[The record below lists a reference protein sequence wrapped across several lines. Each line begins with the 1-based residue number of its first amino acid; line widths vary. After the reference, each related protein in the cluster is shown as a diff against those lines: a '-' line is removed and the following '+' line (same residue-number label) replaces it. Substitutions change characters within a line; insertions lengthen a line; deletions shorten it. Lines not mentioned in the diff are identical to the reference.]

1 MRKGKIFTKLR
12 QYSGGIALLGIV
24 VSILFISN
32 TSSAQSNA
40 ASGLRL
46 APLRSELIIEPG
58 KSDVVSIKIKNVTS
72 GKVVIS
78 SVVVDFKPKEDG
90 SPSALPETD
99 KQLPTSIRSFLTTE
113 DGVELEADEEHD
125 YKLPLDVPKDTS
137 PGAYYGLV
145 VFQAIPADQTDGG
158 PGKVALTASIG
169 HVVLL
174 EVPGDVVE
182 QLQVL
187 SVKAARETRP
197 DAAKA
202 PVVRYGALFSNAPNQ
217 IRVDIKNDGNSFLKP
232 FGNVTITDWRGNQVS
247 SIEINDNDPKGNVLP
262 GNNRVFIAPLNEVKG
277 IGKFNITANI
287 GYGNGNEVV
296 TVKSSF
302 WVLPLWFVAL
312 LAVVVAAIIF
322 GSVRLVNRFRR

>member
-1 MRKGKIFTKLR
+1 MIIGIFIKKLKD
-12 QYSGGIALLGIV
+12 YSLGIALLV
-24 VSILFISN
+24 VALSCLLLTN
-32 TSSAQSNA
+32 TSFAQSST

-46 APLRSELIIEPG
+46 APLRSEKIIVPG
-58 KSDVVSIKIKNVTS
+58 KSDSVSIKIKNVTS

-90 SPSALPETD
+90 SPSALPQTD
-99 KQLPTSIRSFLTTE
+99 KQLPTSIKSFLTPE
-113 DGVELEADEEHD
+113 DGVELEADEEYD
-125 YKLPLDVPKDTS
+125 YKLPIVVPKDTS
-137 PGAYYGLV
+137 PGAYYGLI
-145 VFQAIPADQTDGG
+145 VFQAIPADQVDGG

-217 IRVDIKNDGNSFLKP
+217 IRIDIKNDGDSFLKP
-232 FGNVTITDWRGNQVS
+232 FGNATITDWRGNQVTS
-247 SIEINDNDPKGNVLP
+247 LEINDNDPKGNVLP
-262 GNNRVFIAPLNEVKG
+262 GNNRVFVAPLTEVKG

-296 TVKSSF
+296 TVKSTF
-302 WVLPLWFVAL
+302 WVLPLWFVAV

-322 GSVRLVNRFRR
+322 GIVRLVNRFRR